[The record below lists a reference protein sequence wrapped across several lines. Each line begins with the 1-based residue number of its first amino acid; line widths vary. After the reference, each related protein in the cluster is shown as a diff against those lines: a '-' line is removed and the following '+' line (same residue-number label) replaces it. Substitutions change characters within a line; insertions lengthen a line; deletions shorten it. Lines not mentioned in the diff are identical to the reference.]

1 MFADGRKQGCAMS
14 EVPVPGEAQ
23 QGAAAGAVVAPAPDG
38 FARRTLLRRL
48 MDVVALPSSRGNY
61 QDRAIAGDILL
72 EILLESDVGA
82 RELCAKRL
90 QGMSQAPKRLLRFL
104 ALDAPHVA
112 QVILADNKAFD
123 DADLAYVVANGAT
136 PHRVAVANRT
146 EIGPAVASAIAESG
160 DVLAM
165 RALLDNTGAK
175 LSERSIELMVSA
187 SRKARDLAP
196 LLIERDEMRPAH
208 ALAMFWWCEAPER
221 QRILSRFSAERTLL
235 LDMCADI
242 FGYAAREGYADPVVR
257 KALQIIERRQR
268 NRAAISKSPHES
280 LEAAISSAAVAGMDP
295 ATMTEISYLSGIK
308 PATGEQIFNDA
319 GGEGVA
325 VLCKATGLKR
335 QPFRDLWTALGRSVE
350 DDDRQFARVSG
361 VYETLAVAKAQTV
374 LRYWNWSLSSAY
386 APDEVEGQEEDA
398 DTFARTLRLIDDATN
413 PPTAYVR

>member
-1 MFADGRKQGCAMS
+1 MS
-14 EVPVPGEAQ
+14 DISPTREAQ
-23 QGAAAGAVVAPAPDG
+23 QDAAVGGAAAEAAPEG
-38 FARRTLLRRL
+38 FARRALLRRL

-72 EILLESDVGA
+72 EILIESDVAA

-90 QGMSQAPKRLLRFL
+90 HEMSQAPKRLLRFL

-160 DVLAM
+160 DTAAM

-175 LSERSIELMVSA
+175 LSERSVELMVSA
-187 SRKARDLAP
+187 SRKARELTP
-196 LLIERDEMRPAH
+196 LLIEREEMRPAH
-208 ALAMFWWCEAPER
+208 ALAMFWWSEAPER
-221 QRILSRFSAERTLL
+221 RRILTRFSAERILL

-268 NRAAISKSPHES
+268 NRAAIAKSPHES
-280 LEAAISSAAVAGMDP
+280 LEAAIASALVAGMDA

-308 PATGEQIFNDA
+308 PTTGEQIFQDP

-335 QPFRDLWTALGRSVE
+335 QFLRDLWSALGRSTAE
-350 DDDRQFARVSG
+350 GDRRFAQVSE
-361 VYETLAVAKAQTV
+361 VYETIAVAKAQTV

-386 APDEVEGQEEDA
+386 SPDEVEGQEEDA
-398 DTFARTLRLIDDATN
+398 DAFARTLRLIDDATN
-413 PPTAYVR
+413 PQTSFAR